1 MTGKRCEKIG
11 GFLIFFFVFSSLLYA
26 GRPLTTD
33 DAYTVEKGKFELEIG
48 YDFTENNDKTKN
60 QEIGISLKYGLT
72 DWLDFGISSPFLIK
86 ESDLKVNEWK
96 RIEIGAKFSILKEN
110 EKTPGISFTISAT
123 PNPNEGDTEFSL
135 NSILSKN
142 FGKLIW
148 HLNLGTYF
156 QKTSSSSEQ
165 YFTYSTA
172 LEYPISEKL
181 NFVSEIVGKNN
192 DEKPLEILIGLNF
205 TLNDYIVYDFGF
217 SKGLNNDAS
226 NWRITTGFTFNW

>member
-1 MTGKRCEKIG
+1 MEKRFEKIW

-33 DAYTVEKGKFELEIG
+33 DAYTVGKGKFELEIG
-48 YDFTENNDKTKN
+48 YDFKENNDKTKN
-60 QEIGISLKYGLT
+60 QEIGVSLKYGLT
-72 DWLDFGISSPFLIK
+72 DWMDFGISSPFIIK
-86 ESDLKVNEWK
+86 ESDLKVNEWQ
-96 RIEIGAKFSILKEN
+96 RIEIGAKFSILKET
-110 EKTPGISFTISAT
+110 EKIPGISFTISAK
-123 PNPNEGDTEFSL
+123 PKPNEDDTEFSL

-148 HLNLGTYF
+148 HLNLGTYSK
-156 QKTSSSSEQ
+156 KTSSGSEQ

-172 LEYPISEKL
+172 FEYAISEKL
-181 NFVSEIVGKNN
+181 NLVGEIVGENN
-192 DEKPLEILIGLNF
+192 NERPIEILIGLNF
-205 TLNDYIVYDFGF
+205 ALNDFIVYDFGF